1 MKKFVKNNALLFFGL
16 AFILIFFHK
25 VIIYG
30 LLPIPTDNIV
40 GLYHPYRD
48 FYSAQYP
55 RGIPFSNMLVTD
67 PVRQQYVWR
76 ELAVSIIKE
85 GQLPLWNSYSFS
97 GYPLLANFQS
107 AVFYPFNFVFFVLP
121 FQYGWTALIMSQLF
135 LAFVFMYLYLS
146 NLKLSKTAS
155 FIGAIAFSFSGFS
168 VAWLEWGNIVSTGL
182 WLPLVLLSIDKI
194 LRVMNHEARI
204 MNKKLL
210 IWFGILLFTSISSFF
225 AGHLQAFFYL
235 SIIAFF
241 YLIFRW
247 FEGKKSLRI
256 LLLFAL
262 ITVAFVL
269 LTAIQWIPTLQFILS
284 SARNVDQVSTSIEGW
299 FIPWQNLV
307 QFIAPDFFG
316 NPATLNYW
324 GIWNYGEFIGYVG
337 IFPLILALGAL
348 FIKKDKRVLFFG
360 LALIV
365 GLVFSFPNFI
375 SKIPFHFEIPFI
387 STTQPT
393 RLIYI
398 VDFSLAVLAAIGFDY
413 FVKNKKKILI
423 PAFFIGFLLLLLWL
437 FVFFNSFLPQLLKVS
452 PENLAVTLNNLKLPS
467 LLFVATFGLMI
478 LNIFGARVIKNK
490 KYPQVIVALII
501 LVFLFDVFRFA
512 GKYTVFSKSEYL
524 YPTTK
529 ALEFIKKDNNL
540 FRVMEADSRILPP
553 NFTNYYKIQSVDGYD
568 PLYLSRYAEL
578 IAAVGR
584 GKPDISTPFGF
595 NRIITPQSQHEDAVN
610 VLNIKYLLAFSGLKN
625 ERFEKVF
632 EEGETSIYLNKNF
645 IERAFFVGK
654 TYGARDKYDAIE
666 KIFENKTDLGNL
678 AVVEGKTYEKFNRKW
693 SRGKVEVVSYN
704 PNKIIMNVEN
714 QGEGF
719 LVLSDSYYPTWKAS
733 IDTVPVEI
741 LLTNYNFRG
750 IVVPEGSKEVIFT
763 NHIF

>member
-85 GQLPLWNSYSFS
+85 GHLPLWNSYSFS

-107 AVFYPFNFVFFVLP
+107 AVFYPLNFVLFVLP

-194 LRVMNHEARI
+194 LRVMNHESRI

-210 IWFGILLFTSISSFF
+210 IWFGILLFTSISSFL
-225 AGHLQAFFYL
+225 AGHLQTFFYL
-235 SIIAFF
+235 SIVSLA

-247 FEGKKSLRI
+247 FENGKNLRI
-256 LLLFAL
+256 LLLFV
-262 ITVAFVL
+262 ITFFVFVF
-269 LTAIQWIPTLQFILS
+269 LTAIQWIPTLQFVLS
-284 SARNVDQVSTSIEGW
+284 SARELDQVSTSIEGW
-299 FIPWQNLV
+299 FVPWQNLV

-360 LALIV
+360 LTLLV

-375 SKIPFHFEIPFI
+375 SKIPFYFEIPFI

-398 VDFSLAVLAAIGFDY
+398 VDFSLAVLAAMGFDY
-413 FVKNKKKILI
+413 FVKNKKRILI
-423 PAFFIGFLLLLLWL
+423 PGLFVGIVLCLLWL
-437 FVFFNSFLPQLLKVS
+437 FVFFNSYLSELLKLS
-452 PENLAVTLNNLKLPS
+452 PENLSVTLNNLKLPS
-467 LLFVATFGLMI
+467 LLFTATFGLII
-478 LNIFGARVIKNK
+478 LNIFGATVIKNK
-490 KYPQVIVALII
+490 KYPQVITILII

-529 ALEFIKKDNNL
+529 ALDYLKKDNDL

-568 PLYLSRYAEL
+568 PLYLRRYAEL
-578 IAAVGR
+578 VAAVGR
-584 GKPDISTPFGF
+584 GKPDIRPPFGF
-595 NRIITPQSQHEDAVN
+595 NRIITPQNYSED
-610 VLNIKYLLAFSGLKN
+610 VLNIFNVKYLLALVELEN
-625 ERFEKVF
+625 DRFEKVF
-632 EEGETSIYLNKNF
+632 EEGETKIYQNNNF
-645 IERAFFVGK
+645 IERAFFVDR
-654 TYGARDKYDAIE
+654 TQGANNKQTAIE
-666 KIFENKTDLGNL
+666 KIFENKTDLSNV
-678 AVVEGKTYEKFNRKW
+678 AVVEGKTYEKFNREW

-704 PNKIIMNVEN
+704 PNKIIMKVEN
-714 QGEGF
+714 QGKGF

-733 IDTVPVEI
+733 IDGVPVEI
-741 LLTNYNFRG
+741 LITNYNFRG
-750 IVVPEGSKEVIFT
+750 IVVPGGSKEVIFT